1 MDLKEFS
8 CDPQC
13 RHARPP
19 LKELREIDREKL
31 RDADRVIEEF
41 PAMNGFNRKVA
52 AIQSNSVS
60 FPVGLFSFPAG
71 VESASDE
78 SR

>member
-1 MDLKEFS
+1 
-8 CDPQC
+8 
-13 RHARPP
+13 
-19 LKELREIDREKL
+19 
-31 RDADRVIEEF
+31 
-41 PAMNGFNRKVA
+41 MNGFNRKVA

>member
-1 MDLKEFS
+1 
-8 CDPQC
+8 
-13 RHARPP
+13 
-19 LKELREIDREKL
+19 
-31 RDADRVIEEF
+31 
-41 PAMNGFNRKVA
+41 MNGFNRKVA
-52 AIQSNSVS
+52 ASQNKFVP